1 MDWCALRLRG
11 RHISETCGV
20 RLLPAVRAARKRKPG
35 PPRRARRCSLFT
47 YWRLI
52 RRPMPP
58 SATKI
63 APRMPPRSG
72 VPVTASGR
80 PVSAVAPDTPP
91 VAVEPLTPPPAL
103 PPALPPPG
111 LPPPVLPPPTL
122 PVVFPELGALPA
134 VLPVLGPVLPVL
146 APTLPA
152 DWPVLPAL
160 PALAPVLP

>member
-1 MDWCALRLRG
+1 MDWCALLLRG

-91 VAVEPLTPPPAL
+91 VAVEPLTPPPPVVLPELGAL
-103 PPALPPPG
+103 PAVL
-111 LPPPVLPPPTL
+111 PVLGPLLPVLAPTL

-134 VLPVLGPVLPVL
+134 VLPVL
-146 APTLPA
+146 
-152 DWPVLPAL
+152 
-160 PALAPVLP
+160 